1 MLRVYTWLLRLLVPA
16 ILLRLFLRGWRQRDY
31 WRRIPERFGFVASP
45 GGDQPIVW
53 IHAVSVGEARAAL
66 PLVRALAQ
74 RHPDYRVWLTT
85 MTPTGSAT
93 VRSLFAERVAHSY
106 VPYDLPSAIER
117 FLERVRPVAAIMM
130 ETEIWPNLYHRLAA
144 RGVPIVMANVRL
156 SERSFR
162 RYLKLKGLTRATL
175 AQVSAFAA
183 QSEADAERLRA
194 LGAPAQAVYVTGSVK
209 FELELP
215 ASLHEA
221 AQGLRREWGALRPV
235 WVAGSTHEG
244 EEPLLL
250 EAYRAL
256 KGRFPDQLL
265 VLVPR
270 HPERFS
276 AVARLARRQGLR
288 TALRSETR
296 GAALDPAVEVLV
308 GDSMGELML
317 FYGAADVAF
326 IGGSLVPKGGQN
338 LLEAAALGKPV
349 VFGPHMFNFREIARL
364 ALERGAAVQV
374 HDAAALC
381 AALGDFLGNAN
392 RRFAAGEAGR
402 RLIEENRGAAA
413 RTLALVE
420 EQLQRKA
427 APR

>member
-1 MLRVYTWLLRLLVPA
+1 MLSAYTWLLRLLVPV
-16 ILLRLFLRGWRQRDY
+16 ILLRLFLRGWRNRDY
-31 WRRIPERFGFVASP
+31 WRRVPERFGFVATP
-45 GGDQPIVW
+45 VQEAPIIW

-74 RHPDYRVWLTT
+74 QHPEHRVWLTT

-93 VRSLFAERVAHSY
+93 VRSLFGERVAHSY

-117 FLERVRPVAAIMM
+117 FLERVRPVGVIIM
-130 ETEIWPNLYHRLAA
+130 ETEIWPNLYQRLAA
-144 RGVPIVMANVRL
+144 RGVPIVMANVRI

-162 RYLKLKGLTRATL
+162 RYRKLKGLICATL
-175 AQVSAFAA
+175 ARVSAFAA
-183 QSEADAERLRA
+183 QSQADAERLRA
-194 LGAPAQAVYVTGSVK
+194 LGAPARAVHVTGSIK

-221 AQGLRREWGALRPV
+221 AQVLRREWGAERPV

-244 EEPLLL
+244 EEALLL

-256 KGRFPDQLL
+256 KGSFPNALL
-265 VLVPR
+265 VIVPR
-270 HPERFS
+270 HPERFG

-288 TALRSETR
+288 TALRSQTQ

-349 VFGPHMFNFREIARL
+349 VFGPHMFNFREIAAL
-364 ALERGAAVQV
+364 ALRRGAAVAV
-374 HDAAALC
+374 NDAAALP
-381 AALGDFLGNAN
+381 AAIGDFLGNAH

-402 RLIEENRGAAA
+402 RLIEEHRGALA
-413 RTLALVE
+413 RTMALVE
-420 EQLQRKA
+420 KLL
-427 APR
+427 

>member
-1 MLRVYTWLLRLLVPA
+1 MLRAYTWLLRLLVPA

-45 GGDQPIVW
+45 ARDQPVIW
-53 IHAVSVGEARAAL
+53 IHAVSVGEVRAAL

-93 VRSLFAERVAHSY
+93 VRALFAERVAHSY

-117 FLERVRPVAAIMM
+117 FLERVRPVAAIIM

-144 RGVPIVMANVRL
+144 RGVPLVMANVRV

-183 QSEADAERLRA
+183 QSQADAERLRA
-194 LGAPAQAVYVTGSVK
+194 LGAPAQAVHVTGSVK

-235 WVAGSTHEG
+235 WVAGSTHAG
-244 EEPLLL
+244 EEEHLL

-338 LLEAAALGKPV
+338 LLEAAALGTPV

-374 HDAAALC
+374 HDAAALG
-381 AALGDFLGNAN
+381 AAIGDFLGNAD

-413 RTLALVE
+413 RTIALVE
-420 EQLQRKA
+420 EQLQSR
-427 APR
+427 RRL